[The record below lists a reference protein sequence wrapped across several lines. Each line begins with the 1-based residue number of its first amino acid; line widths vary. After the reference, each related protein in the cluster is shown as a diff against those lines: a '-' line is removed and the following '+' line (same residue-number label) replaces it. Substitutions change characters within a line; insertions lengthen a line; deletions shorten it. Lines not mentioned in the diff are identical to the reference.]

1 MQISDKSI
9 INGIRRTLLSNINSV
24 GIPDVII
31 DKNNT
36 SIHNEFIKQRVSL
49 IPLFLDPTEYKNDY
63 IFILDVSNDGESIKK
78 ITTNDFNIFP
88 IINENKCKEELTKAD
103 FDLTKPL
110 SEKLKKKIFKPFIID
125 NLENYILIT
134 ELKKSDRGEYEITDV
149 NNLYIKKQIFFII

>member
-1 MQISDKSI
+1 MIKGTLHKSLI
-9 INGIRRTLLSNINSV
+9 FSH
-24 GIPDVII
+24 
-31 DKNNT
+31 K
-36 SIHNEFIKQRVSL
+36 VSL

-134 ELKKSDRGEYEITDV
+134 ELKNTNSDTETQSLMLHAIPSVGVAQSHSLFSHLSCITYSIHKDNNIFKKTLQNEI
-149 NNLYIKKQIFFII
+149 